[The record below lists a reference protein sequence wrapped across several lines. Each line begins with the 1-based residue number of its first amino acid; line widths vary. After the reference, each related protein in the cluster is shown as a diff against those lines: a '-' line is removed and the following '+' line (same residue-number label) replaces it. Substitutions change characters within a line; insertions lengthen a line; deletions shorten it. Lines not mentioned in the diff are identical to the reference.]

1 MKRILPIVGLILTT
15 TATSFSQEDKFSQ
28 DFQPVRAELTKW
40 DPIRGEWLA
49 SSLVAMADK
58 RPVPDRTFPEN
69 LTPVDMLR
77 LVPEENRTR
86 INQLVRENQRV
97 ATETSSRED
106 WNTIYSIVN
115 RPSCKPIMAR
125 SSGDP
130 HMSSF
135 DGGSYDI
142 QTVGEFVL
150 VKSVSENI
158 EIQTRQQPQT
168 DDFSLNTAVA
178 MNVAGDRVCIYA
190 NEKPDNA
197 SNCALRI
204 NGSPVYITA
213 DSYFLPHGG
222 IVSYSTNRYIVT
234 WPTGETANVDMKNT
248 SRMNFLNIAVQI
260 YPCAQNDLQGLL
272 GNANGNSNDDF
283 DRNGARGSNQSFP
296 IFGNDQVSNTIEKEH
311 LAFLA
316 RDFSRSYRITQS
328 TSLFDYG
335 FGQSTMAYT
344 DESFP
349 RVHRTISDLPN
360 DRQVSARR
368 NCENQGITGND
379 LYGCIYDNAYLEIPP
394 SPRPV
399 INDPT
404 SGVTIGRLEKPVRNI
419 NPGPDGKKEVYPV
432 NKESYGSNAPSKEK
446 PVLQESVTQEP
457 SPVKET
463 NTVFKTESKPSNS
476 NGTGSKPSGEN
487 TSPIKQD
494 PVKPSTTIKS
504 TPVPKPTPPPAPK
517 PAPVAK
523 PAPAPAPKPGKG

>member
-1 MKRILPIVGLILTT
+1 MKRILPIVALILTT
-15 TATSFSQEDKFSQ
+15 TSTTFSQGDKFTQ

-49 SSLVAMADK
+49 SSLVAMSNNQAI
-58 RPVPDRTFPEN
+58 PDRTFPED

-77 LVPEENRTR
+77 MVPESNRTI
-86 INQLVRENQRV
+86 INQLVRDNQRV
-97 ATETSSRED
+97 AADSSSRHN
-106 WNTIYSIVN
+106 WNNVYSIVN
-115 RPSCKPIMAR
+115 RPSCRTVMAR

-190 NEKPDNA
+190 NEKPDNV
-197 SNCALRI
+197 SNCALRV
-204 NGSPVYITA
+204 NGAPTYITA
-213 DSYFLPHGG
+213 GTYFLPHGG
-222 IVSYSTNRYIVT
+222 IVRYSSNTYVVT
-234 WPTGETANVDMKNT
+234 WPTGESANVDMKNT

-272 GNANGNSNDDF
+272 GNANGNSSDDF
-283 DRNGARGSNQSFP
+283 DRNSNRASNQTFP
-296 IFGNDQVSNTIEKEH
+296 IFGNDQASNSIEKEY
-311 LAFLA
+311 LGFLA
-316 RDFSRSYRITQS
+316 KDFSRNYRITQA

-349 RVHRTISDLPN
+349 RIHRTISDLPN
-360 DRQVSARR
+360 DRQVTTRR
-368 NCENQGITGND
+368 NCENQGVTGND

-399 INDPT
+399 IKDPT
-404 SGVTIGRLEKPVRNI
+404 NGITMGVLDKPGRNV
-419 NPGPDGKKEVYPV
+419 NPGPSGIKEPFKNDRGEAIGTVQPVKKDPV
-432 NKESYGSNAPSKEK
+432 K
-446 PVLQESVTQEP
+446 LESVKQET

-463 NTVFKTESKPSNS
+463 SPIFKTESNSNNSTQPVSKPSN
-476 NGTGSKPSGEN
+476 GSSA
-487 TSPIKQD
+487 PIKQS
-494 PVKPSTTIKS
+494 PAIKSTPAVNTTPTIKS
-504 TPVPKPTPPPAPK
+504 TPVKA
-517 PAPVAK
+517 
-523 PAPAPAPKPGKG
+523 PGKG